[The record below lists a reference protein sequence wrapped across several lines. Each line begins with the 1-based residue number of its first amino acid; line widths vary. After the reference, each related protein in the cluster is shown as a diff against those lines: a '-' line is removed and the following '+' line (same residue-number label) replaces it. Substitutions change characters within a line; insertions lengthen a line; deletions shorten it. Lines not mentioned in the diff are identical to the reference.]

1 MSGSTR
7 GLASP
12 PGRQDDPLPRRV
24 ARTRA
29 PRPGEV
35 AAARRWL
42 RRFQVVSAALAA
54 VIIAAICIPV
64 VSTIHER
71 DACEARVAT
80 ATAAALRG
88 DLTRV
93 RAMYDGR
100 TIEHLDEAG
109 AKQPDKR
116 VQVLE
121 LNDGVVMVEE
131 GKVTVQAVCVP
142 GAWNAEGLKWPP
154 ARTPEGG

>member
-1 MSGSTR
+1 MRGSTSTSD
-7 GLASP
+7 LASP
-12 PGRQDDPLPRRV
+12 PGRPDDPLPRRS

-29 PRPGEV
+29 PRLGEV

-42 RRFQVVSAALAA
+42 RRFRVVSAVLAA
-54 VIIAAICIPV
+54 VIVAAICIPV
-64 VSTIHER
+64 ASAIHDR

-93 RAMYDGR
+93 RAMHEGR
-100 TIEHLDEAG
+100 TIEHPNEAQEVPAG
-109 AKQPDKR
+109 TR

-121 LNDGVVMVEE
+121 LDDGVVMVED

-142 GAWNAEGLKWPP
+142 GAWNAEGLK
-154 ARTPEGG
+154 

>member
-1 MSGSTR
+1 MSGSTSTR
-7 GLASP
+7 ELAF
-12 PGRQDDPLPRRV
+12 PRRS

-42 RRFQVVSAALAA
+42 RRFRVVSAVLAA
-54 VIIAAICIPV
+54 VIVAAIAALYIPV
-64 VSTIHER
+64 ASTIHER

-80 ATAAALRG
+80 ATAAALQG

-93 RAMYDGR
+93 RAMYEGR
-100 TIEHLDEAG
+100 TIEHPNEAG
-109 AKQPDKR
+109 AVPAGTR

-121 LNDGVVMVEE
+121 LDDGVVMVEN

-142 GAWNAEGLKWPP
+142 GAWNAEGLKGPP
-154 ARTPEGG
+154 ANTPEGG